1 MLLRSY
7 EIFIQNMDLISS
19 RSRSN
24 VLIPISLYPYIQ
36 HRLLLTQL
44 RSSCLDIRCRC
55 LILFRIS
62 SILRICSTCLLISLS
77 ILVAKIMIL
86 CVKRCRNHKK
96 KNLKE
101 KIMVYLT
108 IFKVLLA
115 KWQINLS
122 SSIYIPFEPL
132 WFDGDN
138 KKPKIPKSFSR
149 KCRKI
154 PKSLLND
161 TNEIHNLS

>member
-1 MLLRSY
+1 
-7 EIFIQNMDLISS
+7 MDLISS

-24 VLIPISLYPYIQ
+24 VLTPISLYPYIQ
-36 HRLLLTQL
+36 HRRSLTQL

-55 LILFRIS
+55 FMLFRIS
-62 SILRICSTCLLISLS
+62 SILRICSTCLLISFS

-96 KNLKE
+96 MNLKE

-122 SSIYIPFEPL
+122 STNISPL
-132 WFDGDN
+132 NRFDSTGIIKN
-138 KKPKIPKSFSR
+138 RESP
-149 KCRKI
+149 
-154 PKSLLND
+154 
-161 TNEIHNLS
+161 NLCP

>member
-24 VLIPISLYPYIQ
+24 VLTPISLYPYIQ
-36 HRLLLTQL
+36 YRRSLTRL

-55 LILFRIS
+55 LMLFRIS

-86 CVKRCRNHKK
+86 CVKRCRYHKK
-96 KNLKE
+96 INLKE
-101 KIMVYLT
+101 KT
-108 IFKVLLA
+108 IGEIDIISRFYHHHSHQRPFLA
-115 KWQINLS
+115 HPFQDWGSMAVVVIKFFHCQS
-122 SSIYIPFEPL
+122 S
-132 WFDGDN
+132 
-138 KKPKIPKSFSR
+138 
-149 KCRKI
+149 
-154 PKSLLND
+154 
-161 TNEIHNLS
+161 